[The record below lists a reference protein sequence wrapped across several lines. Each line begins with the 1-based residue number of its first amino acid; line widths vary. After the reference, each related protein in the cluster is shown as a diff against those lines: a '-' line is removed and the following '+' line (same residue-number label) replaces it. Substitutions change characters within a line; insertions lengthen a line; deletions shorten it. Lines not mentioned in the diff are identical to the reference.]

1 MMWSLNLSLYSIAL
15 MPRKAAPKTIVETSQ
30 NTCLRAGWL
39 VCAARTA
46 NAIVSELTIR
56 IAVLAAPQ

>member
-1 MMWSLNLSLYSIAL
+1 
-15 MPRKAAPKTIVETSQ
+15 MPRNAAPSTIVESSQ
-30 NTCLRAGWL
+30 KTCVSRFWL

-56 IAVLAAPQ
+56 MAVLAAPQ